1 MKRTRLTN
9 LIVAILVAGL
19 LVGSSCKRKDK
30 TEKTKITS
38 ATTTEATTTA
48 SESETTETTTESTTA
63 EATTTT
69 TEAPSETTEPSETSA
84 PTETPAPTA
93 TPTPSPVPATPTPS
107 PVPAT
112 PTPIPTETPT
122 PVPDTPTPTE
132 APEDTPT
139 PIPTDTP
146 TPVPDTPT
154 PTEVP
159 ENRDPGLRKGT
170 AISAAKAAVQDNCGW
185 KDGFEFNDAVMS
197 NQQARAQYCADT
209 NTSYGHNNIPGTF
222 VLLESASTFH
232 GYIFEDGSQLYRW
245 TDDDGIQHKYDD
257 FYTCVYECAA
267 YDVTQHTEKLAS
279 GDLAIYFGVG
289 FAGTS
294 WTDDDGV
301 IYYTYYLYIGGGN
314 DYNRADGLF

>member
-48 SESETTETTTESTTA
+48 SESETTETATESTTA

-139 PIPTDTP
+139 PTPTDTP

-154 PTEVP
+154 EAP

-185 KDGFEFNDAVMS
+185 KDGFEWNDAVMA
-197 NQQARAQYCADT
+197 NEQAKAKRCSDDQT
-209 NTSYGHNNIPGTF
+209 GYGHDVPGTF
-222 VLLESASTFH
+222 TVLESVAMFSGF
-232 GYIFEDGSQLYRW
+232 IFEDGSQLYRW
-245 TDDDGIQHKYDD
+245 KDDDGVQHKYDD
-257 FYTCVYECAA
+257 FYTCVYECAV
-267 YDVTQHTEKLAS
+267 YGVTTHTAKLS
-279 GDLAIYFGVG
+279 SDDLNIYFGVG
-289 FAGTS
+289 FDGHS
-294 WTDDDGV
+294 WTEDGV
-301 IYYTYYLYIGGGN
+301 IYYTYYLYIGAGN
-314 DYNRADGLF
+314 DFHRADGIF